1 MKLNH
6 LLAAAIMLQVDIKE
20 LIMKKVKDKK
30 SIKDI
35 GKLLKKYFLKF
46 VEVIKN
52 FVLGLYKKFMN
63 LSKKIRYIIG
73 VWVVVIVLLVSFIA
87 CSNNSKKFYEQY
99 TLFEQNISAR
109 ALEYVKDRGIY
120 ATQDHKLV
128 LDLEILKEENYIG
141 GSELIDNT
149 CEGISVIYYNDER
162 DEYVIDSYV
171 NCDKYTSKNY
181 WDYK

>member
-1 MKLNH
+1 
-6 LLAAAIMLQVDIKE
+6 MLQVDIKE
-20 LIMKKVKDKK
+20 LVMKKVKEKK
-30 SIKDI
+30 NIKDF

-46 VEVIKN
+46 VNFIKN
-52 FVLGLYKKFMN
+52 LVVDLYKKVME
-63 LSKKIRYIIG
+63 LPKKVRYIIG
-73 VWVVVIVLLVSFIA
+73 VWVVVVILLVSFIV
-87 CSNNSKKFYEQY
+87 CSNSSKKFYEKY

-149 CEGISVIYYNDER
+149 CEGISVIYYNDEK

-171 NCDKYTSKNY
+171 NCDDYTSKNY

>member
-1 MKLNH
+1 
-6 LLAAAIMLQVDIKE
+6 
-20 LIMKKVKDKK
+20 MKKVKEKK
-30 SIKDI
+30 NIKDF

-46 VEVIKN
+46 VSFMKN
-52 FVLGLYKKFMN
+52 FVVDLYKKFME
-63 LSKKIRYIIG
+63 LPKKVRYIIG
-73 VWVVVIVLLVSFIA
+73 VWVVVVILLVSFIA
-87 CSNNSKKFYEQY
+87 CSNSSKKFYEKY

-149 CEGISVIYYNDER
+149 CEGISVIYYNDEK

-171 NCDKYTSKNY
+171 NCDDYTSKNY

>member
-1 MKLNH
+1 
-6 LLAAAIMLQVDIKE
+6 MLQVDIKE
-20 LIMKKVKDKK
+20 LVMKKVKEKK
-30 SIKDI
+30 NIKDF

-46 VEVIKN
+46 VNFIKN
-52 FVLGLYKKFMN
+52 FVVDLYKKFME
-63 LSKKIRYIIG
+63 LPKKVRYIIG
-73 VWVVVIVLLVSFIA
+73 VWVVVVILLVSFIV
-87 CSNNSKKFYEQY
+87 CSNSSKKFYEKY

-149 CEGISVIYYNDER
+149 CEGISVIYYNDEK

-171 NCDKYTSKNY
+171 NCDDYTSKNY

>member
-1 MKLNH
+1 
-6 LLAAAIMLQVDIKE
+6 
-20 LIMKKVKDKK
+20 MKKTKSKK

-35 GKLLKKYFLKF
+35 GTLLKKYLLKF
-46 VEVIKN
+46 IGVVTSF
-52 FVLGLYKKFMN
+52 FVNLYKKYME
-63 LSKKIRYIIG
+63 LPRKGRYIIG
-73 VWVVVIVLLVSFIA
+73 VWAVVVVLLVLFIS
-87 CSNNSKKFYEQY
+87 CSNSSKRFYERY

>member
-1 MKLNH
+1 
-6 LLAAAIMLQVDIKE
+6 
-20 LIMKKVKDKK
+20 MKKVKEKK
-30 SIKDI
+30 NIKDFCS
-35 GKLLKKYFLKF
+35 LLKKYFLKF
-46 VEVIKN
+46 VKFIKN
-52 FVLGLYKKFMN
+52 FVVDLYKKFME
-63 LSKKIRYIIG
+63 LPKKVRYIIG
-73 VWVVVIVLLVSFIA
+73 VWVVVVILLVSFIA
-87 CSNNSKKFYEQY
+87 CSNSSKKFYEKY

-149 CEGISVIYYNDER
+149 CEGISVIYYNDEK

-171 NCDKYTSKNY
+171 NCDDYTSKNY

>member
-1 MKLNH
+1 
-6 LLAAAIMLQVDIKE
+6 VDIKE
-20 LIMKKVKDKK
+20 LVMKKVKEKK
-30 SIKDI
+30 NIKDF

-46 VEVIKN
+46 VNFIKN
-52 FVLGLYKKFMN
+52 FVVDLYKKFME
-63 LSKKIRYIIG
+63 LPKKVRYIIG
-73 VWVVVIVLLVSFIA
+73 VWVVVVILLVSFIV
-87 CSNNSKKFYEQY
+87 CSNSSKKFYKKY

-149 CEGISVIYYNDER
+149 CEGISVIYYNDEK